1 MFLSSLWLLL
11 CAPNLLWVELGRKE
25 QTKFRDSTA
34 ENGASRPRIH
44 GQNPQ
49 SITFDG
55 KKKRCYVHLL
65 VIRVYSTELALASGG
80 QNIGTSASASVL
92 PMNIQG

>member
-55 KKKRCYVHLL
+55 KKKDVMFTYLSSESIPL
-65 VIRVYSTELALASGG
+65 S
-80 QNIGTSASASVL
+80 
-92 PMNIQG
+92 